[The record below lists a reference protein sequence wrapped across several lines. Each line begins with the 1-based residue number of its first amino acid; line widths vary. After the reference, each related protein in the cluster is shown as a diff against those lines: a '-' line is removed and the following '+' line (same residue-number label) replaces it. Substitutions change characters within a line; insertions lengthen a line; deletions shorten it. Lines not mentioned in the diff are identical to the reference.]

1 MKRKNTLVG
10 GNNMDKTWRWEI
22 IEDVQRKSI
31 ISISLKGRGRRG
43 RVGDKPGIS
52 GAVINCVLISESKD
66 ADLCFKNLNLA
77 IICFGVSRKRYK
89 EFS

>member
-22 IEDVQRKSI
+22 IDNVQRKSI

-52 GAVINCVLISESKD
+52 GAVINCVL
-66 ADLCFKNLNLA
+66 
-77 IICFGVSRKRYK
+77 
-89 EFS
+89 